1 MNFSHLAVA
10 PLYIIVSLIGLG
22 YYFLLERQRLFKY
35 DVQNLFHFTHKY
47 LSCFTL
53 FIYNWKVMYFY
64 V

>member
-53 FIYNWKVMYFY
+53 FI
-64 V
+64 